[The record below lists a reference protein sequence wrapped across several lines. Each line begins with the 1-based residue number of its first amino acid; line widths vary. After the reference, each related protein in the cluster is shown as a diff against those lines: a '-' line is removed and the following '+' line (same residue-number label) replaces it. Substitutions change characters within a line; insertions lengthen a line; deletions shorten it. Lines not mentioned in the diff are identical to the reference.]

1 MARRAESLGPGACR
15 GREERPAPPP
25 ALSLPAPWIRRGH
38 GSKRKKAIRFIGNM
52 KMGGRAVGNMRDL
65 QGREVHRATCG
76 EKEEE
81 QSRVNVPEKSVM
93 KPSYS
98 A

>member
-1 MARRAESLGPGACR
+1 MYVGHESKQSTREGRRSA
-15 GREERPAPPP
+15 
-25 ALSLPAPWIRRGH
+25 RRGH